1 MKRFFVNYSY
11 DMIKMLLTQV
21 AIALFGFSLVMA
33 AKMMGSDVLMYVTS
47 AFSILFYLFLLYVHA
62 WDIGYRDKA
71 SVDVGKQA
79 NIPVKGALIALCA
92 NSVNFILAIGAA
104 LVYLPNVETVAFFGN
119 PNVSLFDVF
128 ALFRTVALLV
138 EGMYTGLLSIPIG
151 GDQLVSSLGFVYFL
165 IPIPAI
171 IVCGLAYFFGLKDV
185 NGTSLFNRQP
195 YPASDRAPKRKQE
208 KDRHD

>member
-11 DMIKMLLTQV
+11 DMLKMLLTQV
-21 AIALFGFSLVMA
+21 AIALFGFSLVMV
-33 AKMMGSDVLMYVTS
+33 AKKMDSDVLMYVAS
-47 AFSILFYLFLLYVHA
+47 AFSILFYLFLLYVHT

-71 SVDVGKQA
+71 SVDVGRQKDLP
-79 NIPVKGALIALCA
+79 IKGALVALCA

-104 LVYLPNVETVAFFGN
+104 MVYLPGIDAVAFFGN
-119 PNVSLFDVF
+119 PNVSLFDIF
-128 ALFRTVALLV
+128 ALFRTVALLI

-151 GDQLVSSLGFVYFL
+151 NDMLVSSLGFVYFL

-171 IVCGLAYFFGLKDV
+171 LVCGLAYYFGLKDV
-185 NGTSLFNRQP
+185 KYTSFFNRQS
-195 YPASDRAPKRKQE
+195 YPASDRAPQKKQE